1 MHRSI
6 PTYYCTTPDSLLTM
20 YQVLRRLML
29 TSNDHDST
37 KNSKGKAILD
47 KNRLKIKLVMNK
59 IGTIENEFRT
69 FTMEILTGDAL
80 DLETVEKLCANES
93 QEEVQL
99 KIGPQHQKIMQ
110 VVVKEHGCKFQLDFA
125 RVYFNSRLQG
135 EHDRLVKHIVK
146 DAKANG
152 CSTQASKECIVADAM
167 AGVGPFAVPL
177 TSATAPHYHK
187 TKIICHANDLDP
199 VSHEYICKRMQD

>member
-80 DLETVEKLCANES
+80 DLETVEKLCANDL
-93 QEEVQL
+93 QEEAQL
-99 KIGPQHQKIMQ
+99 KIRPQ
-110 VVVKEHGCKFQLDFA
+110 VVVKEHVCKFKLNSA
-125 RVYFNSRLQG
+125 EVYFNSRLQG
-135 EHDRLVKHIVK
+135 EHDRLIKRV
-146 DAKANG
+146 
-152 CSTQASKECIVADAM
+152 CID
-167 AGVGPFAVPL
+167 
-177 TSATAPHYHK
+177 
-187 TKIICHANDLDP
+187 
-199 VSHEYICKRMQD
+199 